1 MFLIFRVSLGFA
13 VIVVSIMIMG
23 ISDHAFSGEQVR
35 LPGCQPDKITFT
47 LDAIDKDGKRNEVPI
62 DYEFCVPDKKESLVA
77 VAAIDPGINCSQG
90 PSGRIGCQES
100 EYLCLGTAREGIR
113 VLCELSSLDFVKRID
128 QCFWE

>member
-13 VIVVSIMIMG
+13 VIVISIMMMG
-23 ISDHAFSGEQVR
+23 ICDLALSSDQVKP
-35 LPGCQPDKITFT
+35 PGCQPDKITFS
-47 LDAIDKDGKRNEVPI
+47 LDAIDKDGKLNEVNI
-62 DYEFCVPDKKESLVA
+62 DYECCVPDKRESLAA
-77 VAAIDPGINCSQG
+77 VAAVDPGIKCSQG

-113 VLCELSSLDFVKRID
+113 VLCELSGLDFVKRID